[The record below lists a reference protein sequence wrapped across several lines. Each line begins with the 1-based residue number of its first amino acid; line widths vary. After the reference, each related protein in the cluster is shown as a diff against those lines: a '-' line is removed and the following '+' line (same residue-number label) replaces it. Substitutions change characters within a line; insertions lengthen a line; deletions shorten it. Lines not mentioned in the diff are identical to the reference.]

1 MKKWLHR
8 VFVIL
13 VLGVFVVSAV
23 KLVTIYTRYRT
34 SRNAQQEAVQQ
45 FTRVSSAGGQNT
57 GASGGQQG
65 QTASGGA
72 EGGVPGEAPVYAPI
86 EVDFA
91 RLKQVNGDV
100 VGWIY
105 CEGTVI
111 NYPVVYGRDNAYY
124 LDRNY
129 LGSYDPSGAIFTD
142 MRNEDGFADNNVIL
156 YGHHMQDGTM
166 FASLKNWFD
175 QSYYEAHPVMWLLT
189 PEQDYRVD
197 IFAGYVT
204 TADSDTYKVFDE
216 PGSALEGYLNWAK
229 KWSAFNSAVETE
241 ADGHYI
247 VLSTCAYSSDDERT
261 ALHGK
266 LVPVDSAGG
275 IPVK

>member
-1 MKKWLHR
+1 MASQG
-8 VFVIL
+8 
-13 VLGVFVVSAV
+13 LGVFVVSAV

-247 VLSTCAYSSDDERT
+247 VLSTCAYSSDDART